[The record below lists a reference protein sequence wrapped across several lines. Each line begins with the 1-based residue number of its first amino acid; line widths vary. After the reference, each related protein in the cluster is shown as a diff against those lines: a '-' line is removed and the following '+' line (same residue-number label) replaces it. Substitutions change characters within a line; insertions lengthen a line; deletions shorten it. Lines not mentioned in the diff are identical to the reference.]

1 MEEETPRSLI
11 TKAANVTYNGGRYSN
26 VTWNGRRYI
35 KVTSNGRRH
44 IKVTYNGG
52 RYIKV
57 GGRRSAV
64 RRAAIFV
71 FEPGSIAK
79 V

>member
-11 TKAANVTYNGGRYSN
+11 TKTANATYNGRRYSN
-26 VTWNGRRYI
+26 VTWNGRRY
-35 KVTSNGRRH
+35 

>member
-35 KVTSNGRRH
+35 KVT
-44 IKVTYNGG
+44 YNGG